1 MNSTKSWFSEMINKI
16 DKALGQTDQE
26 KQERKLK
33 LLESELKGDIT
44 TKTKE
49 TERSTKNYYELLYG
63 NKLDNLEVM
72 DKFLERHKVLTPDSR
87 RKR

>member
-16 DKALGQTDQE
+16 DKPLGQTDQE

-72 DKFLERHKVLTPDSR
+72 DKFLERHKVPTPDSR